1 MAYGEWAEAYRALG
15 EVNRQE
21 RLREEIREIDR
32 QFYRRQAANA
42 TDWQT
47 REFYEGL
54 SGDYDTSQYEESGQ

>member
-15 EVNRQE
+15 DANRQD
-21 RLREEIREIDR
+21 RLREEIREINR
-32 QFYRRQAANA
+32 EGYRRQARNA

-47 REFYEGL
+47 REFYENL